1 MKALKTAAGA
11 TNVAATLVTLITV
24 APTVLAS
31 YGIDVGPFLGWFVG
45 SSPWL
50 LPTSCLLL
58 GFALGS
64 SFGWRVRGTVDVK
77 GAQAKPR
84 RMSRKERRALE
95 ERCRKDAEESWNAA
109 ADAIM
114 QLSPEDRALLVVL
127 GRGEAAYG
135 RGADWRYSA
144 IPTSDFC
151 RQLFS
156 MSFMD
161 NDLAR
166 ITATPLLGQLFD
178 RCPWLT
184 EGVPDT
190 MRRHLMPTA
199 RSGMTYTM
207 SSYDNMLP
215 YWWWTNEEAFAKAE
229 AERVAA
235 EKTELDK
242 LAERVLRYPYEAKSL
257 LYRAAT
263 DMAVDVGKEE
273 HRFAMFLSQ
282 DDLIESMGVWS
293 DDGRT
298 WKLTERGEELVSAGN
313 YPEVWAAIQ
322 HAGGTSE

>member
-1 MKALKTAAGA
+1 MRALKGLCAILGSGVVTWGISKALDFFWPQIFGLIAGQELQLGVTAGLGA
-11 TNVAATLVTLITV
+11 LVGFLVGVSVRPDGNPKATR
-24 APTVLAS
+24 PR
-31 YGIDVGPFLGWFVG
+31 
-45 SSPWL
+45 
-50 LPTSCLLL
+50 CL
-58 GFALGS
+58 
-64 SFGWRVRGTVDVK
+64 
-77 GAQAKPR
+77 
-84 RMSRKERRALE
+84 SRKERRALE
-95 ERCRKDAEESWNAA
+95 ERRRKDVEESWDAA

-135 RGADWRYSA
+135 RGVDWRYA
-144 IPTSDFC
+144 AMPTSDFY

-161 NDLAR
+161 DDLAR

-178 RCPWLT
+178 RCPWLA

-190 MRRHLMPTA
+190 VRRHLMPTA
-199 RSGMTYTM
+199 QSGMTYSTI
-207 SSYDNMLP
+207 SYGNMLP

-229 AERVAA
+229 AERAA
-235 EKTELDK
+235 EEKAELNR
-242 LAERVLRYPYEAKSL
+242 LAERVLRYPDVAKSL

-273 HRFAMFLSQ
+273 HRFAMLLNQ
-282 DDLIESMGVWS
+282 DDLIESMGIWS